1 MVLEATTDAG
11 SPRIVLHNL
20 KLNTRIHVIGV
31 AHCSQRSNNDVA
43 HSIRTI
49 RPSVVLLELCQER
62 RSIFSRSWPPED
74 DWRTLAASTHGL
86 EQVVGCREGFS
97 CGAMV
102 LLCDRRLSV
111 TRGRMLDGLIDT
123 LLDPQSWPS
132 AVTQMRE
139 WHTGEEREEGQKMTR
154 KLIEGLVDRTD
165 DLPAELRSTG
175 WLKALREERDLWLA
189 HSCWHAS
196 CAMKPNTSAV
206 AVFGAAHLKGVQKY
220 FDECADHAVCDRVD
234 CRHPQIEALDTAP
247 PISKPLG
254 LAAGLLALGTSSLVV
269 ATSSLAIR
277 YVVVKK
283 LTARGGRI
291 GKFAKWGNRG
301 ALGFAACLTSYGAY
315 CAVDNYHSVRA
326 VQQRVRKHYD
336 QSHQS

>member
-1 MVLEATTDAG
+1 LQLPFVGLEALAG
-11 SPRIVLHNL
+11 S
-20 KLNTRIHVIGV
+20 TM
-31 AHCSQRSNNDVA
+31 
-43 HSIRTI
+43 
-49 RPSVVLLELCQER
+49 
-62 RSIFSRSWPPED
+62 
-74 DWRTLAASTHGL
+74 GL
-86 EQVVGCREGFS
+86 EQAVGCREGIS

-102 LLCDRRLSV
+102 LLCDRRSSV

-123 LLDPQSWPS
+123 LLDPQSWRALAS
-132 AVTQMRE
+132 VANSVVLGG
-139 WHTGEEREEGQKMTR
+139 GELGSMPQKMLKIKQLAARADTLTDEELEEGQKMTR
-154 KLIEGLVDRTD
+154 NLIEGLVDRPD
-165 DLPAELRSTG
+165 DLPAELRSE
-175 WLKALREERDLWLA
+175 ALSRIWNPIQQERDVWLA

-220 FDECADHAVCDRVD
+220 FDECADNAVCDRVD

-247 PISKPLG
+247 PGKLVG
-254 LAAGLLALGTSSLVV
+254 LAAGLLALSC
-269 ATSSLAIR
+269 SSLAIR

-291 GKFAKWGNRG
+291 GRFAKWGNRG